1 MKVAKIAMIPLDHV
15 ENLDCSVIEVGRGMV
30 GAGGDNY
37 LCGHC
42 GSLILEDFDPSLIHG
57 NPIYR
62 CGFCDNLN
70 EMPAGVASQP

>member
-1 MKVAKIAMIPLDHV
+1 MAKIAMIPLYSV
-15 ENLDCSVIEVGRGMV
+15 ESLDCSVIEVGRGMV

-42 GSLILEDFDPSLIHG
+42 GFLILENFNPSLIYG

-70 EMPAGVASQP
+70 EMPARTASQP